1 MKDANRL
8 LGRTTKL
15 RVSRFAAPGAYLAA
29 DGVEILLPNAEVPEG
44 AKEGDELDVFVH
56 LDSEDRPIAT
66 RRTPAVKLGE
76 VAFLEVKDIASFG
89 AFVDWGLVKELLVP
103 MAEQT
108 RDVFVG
114 ERHPIGLVVDRSG
127 RLAGTMRVSEML
139 RGKPSAKLGDWVE
152 GEAWRNDPEIGV
164 FVILEKTYVGLL
176 PKTEPHALKRGTAA
190 RFRVVHV
197 HDDGKIEVS
206 LRGAAHEERDAD
218 GQKILDVLARE
229 PSLRVSDDST
239 PEEIRARFGLS
250 KKAFKR
256 AAGGLLKRGAI
267 EVHGGAFRVRSKK

>member
-1 MKDANRL
+1 MNEL
-8 LGRTTKL
+8 LGRMSKL
-15 RVSRFAAPGAYLAA
+15 RVARFAAPGAYLAA
-29 DGVEILLPNAEVPEG
+29 SDEEILLPNAEVPRDL
-44 AKEGDELDVFVH
+44 KEGDELEVFVH

-66 RRTPAVKLGE
+66 LRAPAVKLGE
-76 VAFLEVKDIASFG
+76 VAFLEVKDLTAFG
-89 AFVDWGLVKELLVP
+89 AFVDWGLVKQLLVP

-108 RDVFVG
+108 YDVHVG
-114 ERHPIGLVVDRSG
+114 ERHPVGLIVDRSD

-139 RGKPSAKLGDWVE
+139 RSKPRAKLGDWVE
-152 GEAWRNDPEIGV
+152 GEAWRHDAEIGV

-176 PKTEPHALKRGTAA
+176 PKTEPHGLKRGA
-190 RFRVVHV
+190 RAKFRIVHV
-197 HDDGKIEVS
+197 HADGKIELS
-206 LRGAAHEERDAD
+206 LRAAAHDERDAD
-218 GQKILDVLARE
+218 GKKILDVLARE

-267 EVHGGAFRVRSKK
+267 EVRDGAFRVKSKL

>member
-1 MKDANRL
+1 MKEL
-8 LGRTTKL
+8 LGRITKL
-15 RVSRFAAPGAYLAA
+15 RVARFGAPGVYLETS
-29 DGVEILLPNAEVPEG
+29 DREILLPNAEVPRDL
-44 AKEGDELDVFVH
+44 KEGDELEVFVH
-56 LDSEDRPIAT
+56 HDSEDRPIAT
-66 RRTPAVKLGE
+66 LRAPAVKLGE
-76 VAFLEVKDIASFG
+76 VAFLEVKDIAPFG

-108 RDVFVG
+108 YDVHVG
-114 ERHPIGLVVDRSG
+114 ERHPIGLIVDRSG

-139 RGKPSAKLGDWVE
+139 RAKPRAKLGDWIE

-176 PKTEPHALKRGTAA
+176 PKTEPHGLKRGA
-190 RFRVVHV
+190 RAKFRVVHV
-197 HDDGKIEVS
+197 HDDGKIELS
-206 LRGAAHEERDAD
+206 LRGASHDERDAD

-267 EVHGGAFRVRSKK
+267 EMRDGAFRVRTKK

>member
-1 MKDANRL
+1 MNDL

-15 RVSRFAAPGAYLAA
+15 RVARFGAPGVYLATK
-29 DGVEILLPNAEVPEG
+29 DKEILLPNAEVPRDL
-44 AKEGDELDVFVH
+44 KEGDELEVFVH

-66 RRTPAVKLGE
+66 LRAPAVKLGE
-76 VAFLEVKDIASFG
+76 VAFLEVKDIAPFG
-89 AFVDWGLVKELLVP
+89 AFVDWGLVKQLLVP

-108 RDVFVG
+108 QDVHVG
-114 ERHPIGLVVDRSG
+114 ERHPIGLIVDRSG

-139 RGKPSAKLGDWVE
+139 RAKPRAKLGDWVE
-152 GEAWRNDPEIGV
+152 GEAWRSDPEIGV
-164 FVILEKTYVGLL
+164 FVIVEKTCVGLL
-176 PKTEPHALKRGTAA
+176 PKSEPHALKRGARA

-197 HDDGKIEVS
+197 HPDGKIELS
-206 LRGAAHEERDAD
+206 LRGAAHDERDAD
-218 GQKILDVLARE
+218 GKKILDVLARE

-267 EVHGGAFRVRSKK
+267 EMRGGAFRVKSKPPS

>member
-1 MKDANRL
+1 MNEL
-8 LGRTTKL
+8 LGRTSKL
-15 RVSRFAAPGAYLAA
+15 RVARFSAHGVYLTTPEK
-29 DGVEILLPNAEVPEG
+29 EILLPNVEVPRD
-44 AKEGDELDVFVH
+44 AKEGDELEVFVH
-56 LDSEDRPIAT
+56 LDSDDRPIAT
-66 RRTPAVKLGE
+66 LRAPAVKLGE
-76 VAFLEVKDIASFG
+76 VAFLEVKDIAPFG

-108 RDVFVG
+108 YDVHVG
-114 ERHPIGLVVDRSG
+114 ERHPIGLIVDRSG

-139 RGKPSAKLGDWVE
+139 RARPRAKLGDWIE
-152 GEAWRNDPEIGV
+152 GEAWRNDAEIGV

-176 PKTEPHALKRGTAA
+176 PKTEPHGLKRGA
-190 RFRVVHV
+190 RAKFRVVHV
-197 HDDGKIEVS
+197 HDDGKIELS
-206 LRGAAHEERDAD
+206 LRGASHDERDAD

-267 EVHGGAFRVRSKK
+267 EMRDGAFRVRTKK

>member
-1 MKDANRL
+1 MKEL

-15 RVSRFAAPGAYLAA
+15 RVARFSAPGVYLATDDA
-29 DGVEILLPNAEVPEG
+29 EILLPNAEVPRDL
-44 AKEGDELDVFVH
+44 KEGDELEAFVH

-66 RRTPAVKLGE
+66 LRAPAVKLGE
-76 VAFLEVKDIASFG
+76 VAFLEVKDLAPFG
-89 AFVDWGLVKELLVP
+89 AFVEWGLVKQLLVP
-103 MAEQT
+103 MAEQI
-108 RDVFVG
+108 RDIHVG
-114 ERHPIGLVVDRSG
+114 ERHPVGLVIDRSG

-139 RGKPSAKLGDWVE
+139 RAKPSAKLGDWVD

-164 FVILEKTYVGLL
+164 FVIVEKTYVGLL
-176 PKTEPHALKRGTAA
+176 PKTEPHALRRGA
-190 RFRVVHV
+190 RAKFRVVHV
-197 HDDGKIEVS
+197 HEDGKIELS
-206 LRGAAHEERDAD
+206 LRGAAHDERDAD
-218 GQKILDVLARE
+218 GKKILDVFARE

-267 EVHGGAFRVRSKK
+267 ELHDGAFKVKSKS